1 MPFPYKKV
9 DREDI
14 AWFKTIIDSER
25 IYEGDA
31 IKEEYTHDE
40 MPELG
45 TYMPELVIEALN
57 TKEVS
62 DVMRY
67 CYDKNIPVI
76 PRGAG
81 TGLSGGAVAKYGG
94 IVLSLA
100 KMNRILKWDLDTMV
114 VECEPGVLLMELAAE
129 AVERGLLYPPDP
141 GEKTASIGGNVLCN
155 AGGMRAVRY
164 GTTRDYVR
172 AIEGVLPNGE
182 LVKFSSNVVKN
193 TSGYDLKDLII
204 GSEGTLCI
212 ATKFT
217 LKLLPLPKYSYSLV
231 VPFPSL
237 EACIETVPKF
247 LQSRLNPTAVEF
259 IQRDVI
265 GAAETYLGKS
275 FPDKTSDSYLILMFD
290 GNSRA
295 EVEADCDEAADICL
309 KSGAMDV
316 FLCNTDERKAAV
328 WNVRGACLEA
338 IKCST
343 TQSEEC
349 DVVVPRNKIAE
360 FVKYAKAVSSQYNIR
375 ITTLG
380 HAGDGNIHVQICRD
394 DLPEDLW
401 KEGLENVLH
410 DLYNKAK
417 AFDGQ
422 VSGEHGIGHTKIK
435 ALRESVGEVTY
446 GLFKAVKNAFD
457 EKNILNP
464 GKVVGLDEEMN
475 G

>member
-1 MPFPYKKV
+1 MSFPYKKV
-9 DREDI
+9 DKD
-14 AWFKTIIDSER
+14 DM
-25 IYEGDA
+25 IYFEAVVGKDRVYAGDA
-31 IKEEYTHDE
+31 IREEYTHDE

-45 TYMPELVIEALN
+45 TYVPEAVL
-57 TKEVS
+57 EVLS
-62 DVMRY
+62 EEEISKIMKY
-67 CYDKNIPVI
+67 CWNQNIPVT
-76 PRGAG
+76 PGGAG

-94 IVLSLA
+94 IILSLA
-100 KMNRILKWDLDTMV
+100 KMNRILEWDLDNMV
-114 VECEPGVLLMELAAE
+114 VVCEPGVLLMELAAA
-129 AVERGLLYPPDP
+129 AVEKGFLYPPDP

-172 AIEGVLPNGE
+172 AIEGILPNGDP
-182 LVKFSSNVVKN
+182 VKFSSNVVKN

-204 GSEGTLCI
+204 GSEGTLCV

-231 VPFPSL
+231 VPFPTL
-237 EACIETVPKF
+237 EACIETVPKI
-247 LQSRLNPTAVEF
+247 LTSHLNPTAVEF

-290 GNSRA
+290 GNSRS
-295 EVEADCDEAADICL
+295 EVESDCDEAAGICL
-309 KSGAMDV
+309 DAGAMDV

-349 DVVVPRNKIAE
+349 DVVVPRSRIAE
-360 FVKYAKAVSSQYNIR
+360 FVKYAKLVSARYGIR

-394 DLPEDLW
+394 NLEQKDWE
-401 KEGLENVLH
+401 EGLNNVLH
-410 DLYNKAK
+410 DLYNKSK
-417 AFDGQ
+417 EFGGQ

-446 GLFKAVKNAFD
+446 GLFKAVKYAFD

-464 GKVVGLDEEMN
+464 GKVVDFNPTRG
-475 G
+475 